1 MFCGQ
6 CGNKMSDT
14 AKFCTKCGW
23 KAGGEVKTDT
33 TPGNA
38 VISVPEAKAQENG
51 DSNAPKK
58 KSNLWFWILL
68 IILVL
73 GLGATATVLYLEYT
87 ESEEDEDD
95 EDRDDEDE
103 DRDKDDDEEDDDDSS
118 DGGGLAGAYGE
129 YVEKS
134 EIVLTVQMIG
144 STMDALTILA
154 VDPEIP
160 WEIGEVVYV
169 KFTADGIVY
178 GSDNDA
184 VISNMR
190 SIMGDNT
197 AVKQWSGFEIWAKK
211 DSTGWIEFATSWD
224 YDEMAEISPSFADR
238 FSMTSV
244 EP

>member
-33 TPGNA
+33 TPRNA
-38 VISVPEAKAQENG
+38 VISVPEAKAQETG

-103 DRDKDDDEEDDDDSS
+103 DDV
-118 DGGGLAGAYGE
+118 GGLTASYNK

-184 VISNMR
+184 VISNMK